1 MDTILRKIQSTKN
14 LVKSKSES
22 ESISCGDDEKI
33 LLEKLSQWTIS
44 GIGLHPGGSNYVF
57 VVRLTDPEKGEELR
71 ISPGE
76 DEGSSIY
83 AIYKPQ
89 TGERPLRDFTSGT
102 LHLRERA
109 AYLVSRE
116 LGWPRIPPTVIRSGP
131 HGEGSVQLFIDAK
144 KSQAN
149 SENYDSSGI
158 QVENYFSLKEK
169 RLHDFRDIAMFDTLI
184 HNADR
189 KGGSCILSPDGCLWA
204 IDHGLTF
211 NYSARRRT
219 VMFEFNGSEY
229 SLKLLKD
236 IESLIVALGIHSRLY
251 MELAELL
258 GPMEIRDLMDRAK
271 EMIHNA
277 RYPDLDPEIN
287 VPWPMI

>member
-1 MDTILRKIQSTKN
+1 MVIIPLKIQLSKN
-14 LVKSKSES
+14 PVKSKHES
-22 ESISCGDDEKI
+22 ESIPHLGDEGI
-33 LLEKLSQWTIS
+33 LLERLSQWTIS

-57 VVRLTDPEKGEELR
+57 VVRLIDPEAAQELQS
-71 ISPGE
+71 SPVE

-89 TGERPLRDFTSGT
+89 SGERPLRDFAGGT
-102 LHLRERA
+102 LHLREKA

-116 LGWPRIPPTVIRSGP
+116 LGWPRIPPTVIRAGP
-131 HGEGSVQLFIDAK
+131 HGEGSVQLFIDAE

-149 SENYDSSGI
+149 SENY
-158 QVENYFSLKEK
+158 FSLREK
-169 RLHDFRDIAMFDTLI
+169 RLEDFADIAMFDILV

-211 NYSARRRT
+211 NYTARRRT

-229 SLKLLKD
+229 PQKLLQD
-236 IESLIVALGIHSRLY
+236 IESLIAALEIRSGLY

-258 GPMEIRDLMDRAK
+258 TPMEILGLLDRGK
-271 EMIHNA
+271 EMLHNG

>member
-1 MDTILRKIQSTKN
+1 MDTIPPKIQLTKN
-14 LVKSKSES
+14 LLKSKYEI
-22 ESISCGDDEKI
+22 EYIPCEDNERI
-33 LLEKLSQWTIS
+33 MLERLSKWTIA

-57 VVRLTDPEKGEELR
+57 VIRLIDPETTQKLQT
-71 ISPGE
+71 SPVD

-89 TGERPLRDFTSGT
+89 AGERPLKDFAKGT
-102 LHLRERA
+102 LHLREKA
-109 AYLVSRE
+109 AHIVSRE
-116 LGWPRIPPTVIRSGP
+116 LGWPRIPPTVIRAGP
-131 HGEGSVQLFIDAK
+131 HGVGSVQLFINTK
-144 KSQAN
+144 NSQEN
-149 SENYDSSGI
+149 S
-158 QVENYFSLKEK
+158 ENYFSLRGK
-169 RLHDFRDIAMFDTLI
+169 RLQDFEDIAMFDTLV

-189 KGGSCILSPDGCLWA
+189 KGGSCIVSPDDRLWA

-229 SLKLLKD
+229 SQKLLQD
-236 IESLIVALGIHSRLY
+236 IESLIAALETRSRLY
-251 MELAELL
+251 LELSELL
-258 GPMEIRDLMDRAK
+258 TPIEIGNLLDRGK
-271 EMIHNA
+271 EMLNDT

>member
-1 MDTILRKIQSTKN
+1 VKN
-14 LVKSKSES
+14 KSES
-22 ESISCGDDEKI
+22 ESISCGDDEKL

-57 VVRLTDPEKGEELR
+57 VVRLTDPEIGEELR
-71 ISPGE
+71 SSPME

-89 TGERPLRDFTSGT
+89 AGERPLRDFTSGT
-102 LHLRERA
+102 LHIRERA

-131 HGEGSVQLFIDAK
+131 HGQGSVQLFIDAK

-149 SENYDSSGI
+149 P
-158 QVENYFSLKEK
+158 ENYFSLREK

-229 SLKLLKD
+229 PLKLLKD
-236 IESLIVALGIHSRLY
+236 IESLIVALGIQSRLY
-251 MELAELL
+251 IELAELL
-258 GPMEIRDLMDRAK
+258 GPAEIRDLIDRAK
-271 EMIHNA
+271 EMIHTA
-277 RYPDLDPEIN
+277 RYPDLNPEIN

>member
-1 MDTILRKIQSTKN
+1 VKN
-14 LVKSKSES
+14 KYAS
-22 ESISCGDDEKI
+22 ESISCADNERI

-57 VVRLTDPEKGEELR
+57 VVRLTDPEKAQELQPFS
-71 ISPGE
+71 IE
-76 DEGSSIY
+76 NEGSSIY

-89 TGERPLRDFTSGT
+89 AGERPLRDFARGT
-102 LHLRERA
+102 LHLREKA

-131 HGEGSVQLFIDAK
+131 HGEGSVQLFVDAE
-144 KSQAN
+144 KSRAN
-149 SENYDSSGI
+149 P
-158 QVENYFSLKEK
+158 ENYFSLREK
-169 RLHDFRDIAMFDTLI
+169 RLQDFGDIAMFDTLV

-189 KGGSCILSPDGCLWA
+189 KGGSCILSPDGRLWA

-211 NYSARRRT
+211 NYTARRRT

-229 SLKLLKD
+229 PQQLLQD
-236 IESLIVALGIHSRLY
+236 IESLIAALEIRSGLY

-258 GPMEIRDLMDRAK
+258 DPMEIRKLMGRGE
-271 EMIHNA
+271 EMLHNA